1 MDTLL
6 WILALFGLWQLAVL
20 LWRWIL
26 SFRFVPP
33 QVSLLF
39 LVKNNQ
45 DSVEGLFRQLAL
57 DCYFM
62 GRYAVP
68 GQVLVVDLCSQDQTP
83 AIMRRLAGEF
93 TFLRL
98 RTIAENEVGKV
109 LDEFRQGVLVIDM
122 RVLSARKALQSVR
135 HVLAKTPPTKG
146 EGQRSQQFDSET
158 G

>member
-6 WILALFGLWQLAVL
+6 WILALFGLWQLANT
-20 LWRWIL
+20 LWRWLL

-62 GRYAVP
+62 GHYAVP
-68 GQVLVVDLCSQDQTP
+68 GQVLVVDLGSQDQTL
-83 AIMRRLAGEF
+83 AIMRRLAGEI
-93 TFLRL
+93 TFLHL
-98 RTIAENEVGKV
+98 RTIADNEVGEV
-109 LDEFRQGVLVIDM
+109 LEEFRQGVLVVDL
-122 RVLSARKALQSVR
+122 RVLSARKALQSAR
-135 HVLAKTPPTKG
+135 HFLAKMAPSTVQ
-146 EGQRSQQFDSET
+146 GQTAHQLDA
-158 G
+158 